1 MKALLMFRLFAR
13 DLCLAFFPE
22 NSVYLRLR
30 LVPPSA
36 PSLLCFLNWL
46 CGCFVVGGVEK
57 LAILLY
63 SLSFRGPLRLTY
75 LERVWH
81 KPAEWSSY
89 EVEGLESWKWG
100 WEACQLGK
108 QGGFW
113 RGQIWNREGIVKGRA
128 ASSAWFARSPMT
140 CVKARTTPQT
150 NPKIAR
156 KMSRRIWRK
165 LPMIHFT
172 PSPPVRR
179 TSKLNMRVGFLT
191 VPRLFCADAGLCIHE
206 QKAEFWDFLDFI
218 WTSNM
223 REILEKGKER

>member
-1 MKALLMFRLFAR
+1 MSFGVAFHGLQKHSSLSLSSYYFLLLSSHCVALLLGRKFMLSQGGNWDESSAYSLCVFAR
-13 DLCLAFFPE
+13 DLCFAFFPK

-36 PSLLCFLNWL
+36 PARLCFLNRL
-46 CGCFVVGGVEK
+46 CGCFVEGGVEK

-63 SLSFRGPLRLTY
+63 SLSFWGPLRMTC

-81 KPAEWSSY
+81 KPAEWSFY
-89 EVEGLESWKWG
+89 EVEGLENWKWG

-113 RGQIWNREGIVKGRA
+113 RGQDRHREGIVKGRA

-140 CVKARTTPQT
+140 CVEARTTPQT
-150 NPKIAR
+150 SPKIAC
-156 KMSRRIWRK
+156 KMSKRIWRK

-172 PSPPVRR
+172 PHPQFEEPASY
-179 TSKLNMRVGFLT
+179 
-191 VPRLFCADAGLCIHE
+191 I
-206 QKAEFWDFLDFI
+206 
-218 WTSNM
+218 
-223 REILEKGKER
+223 